1 MSKHTAPAN
10 VKTSIIEAT
19 FSTLFN
25 KNTPNRDGKYRAG
38 TVSNALKGA
47 A

>member
-1 MSKHTAPAN
+1 MSKHTAPAS

-25 KNTPNRDGKYRAG
+25 KNTPDRDGKYRAG
-38 TVSNALKGA
+38 STNVRQA
-47 A
+47 AA